1 MKESR
6 EYLCYCGL
14 YCKMCSIVNGL
25 PQAAG
30 KLEGIMRED
39 GWEYY
44 GAQLYPEFDAF
55 WSVLSELKQ
64 LDETSPLCKG
74 GCGDPGCAI
83 RACAISKEL
92 EVCALCDDFPCRLLK
107 DFTARYPFLIENG
120 ERIRELGIETW
131 LCEQDALVARGV
143 TNKSLI
149 KH

>member
-131 LCEQDALVARGV
+131 LCEQDALVARGI